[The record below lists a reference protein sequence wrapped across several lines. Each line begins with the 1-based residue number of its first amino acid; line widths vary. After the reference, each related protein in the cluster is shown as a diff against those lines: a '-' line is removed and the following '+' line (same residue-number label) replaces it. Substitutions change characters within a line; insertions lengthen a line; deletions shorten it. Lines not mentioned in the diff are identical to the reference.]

1 MMTSMRSKLG
11 FIVAVASL
19 AVGAAGCSDDAPAT
33 DAAVD
38 APDAA
43 IDAPD
48 GDAGPCPG
56 EFFFTG
62 TYSVWNSTNGF
73 PGINAATW
81 TVRGDTAR
89 TDSSAPNGRIQMC
102 LVTSGISTLDV
113 TASNYLN
120 AIYVAD
126 PAVFQP
132 PNTIFAVKGLM
143 TADANTFYQSLGT
156 SFDQAAGHV
165 LVEKLG
171 TPIPLTL
178 GAGGTA
184 YAVDSH
190 DDNTW
195 TAGDT
200 GTFVLFT
207 NVPITA
213 QTTLTS
219 TSAFTGPTML
229 PLEAGKITMTTIR

>member
-1 MMTSMRSKLG
+1 MRSKPG
-11 FIVAVASL
+11 FIVAVAVL
-19 AVGAAGCSDDAPAT
+19 AGCAASCSDDDSPAT

-43 IDAPD
+43 IDAPA

-56 EFFFTG
+56 EVFFTG
-62 TYSVWNSTNGF
+62 TYSVWTSTNGF

-81 TVRGDTAR
+81 TVRGDAAR
-89 TDSSAPNGRIQMC
+89 TAQSAPNGRIILC
-102 LVTSGISTLDV
+102 LVSSGVSTLDV

-120 AIYVAD
+120 AIYAAD

-132 PNTIFAVKGLM
+132 ANTAFAVKGLM
-143 TADANTFYQSLGT
+143 TADANTFYQTLGT
-156 SFDQAAGHV
+156 TFDQAAGHV

-171 TPIPLTL
+171 APIPLTL

-195 TAGDT
+195 TAGNS

-207 NVPITA
+207 NVPIAA

-219 TSAFTGPTML
+219 TSAFMGPTSL
-229 PLEAGKITMTTIR
+229 PLEAGKITITTIR